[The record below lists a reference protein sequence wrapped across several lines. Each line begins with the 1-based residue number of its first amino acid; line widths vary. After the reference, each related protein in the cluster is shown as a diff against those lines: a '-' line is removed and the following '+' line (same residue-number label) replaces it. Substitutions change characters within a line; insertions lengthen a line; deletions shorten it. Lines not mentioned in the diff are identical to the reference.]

1 MTTTKTISLK
11 ELSEKILGH
20 VLPVIP
26 VDLDEFFEQED
37 DGSWVID
44 SDTRIQVR
52 EEEVNFD
59 FIEKK
64 VQYVLN
70 TGDLSQ
76 LDPIVVV
83 KMPDGSYKLLDGA
96 HTAGIKIELG
106 HTTSDAIILDFEKD
120 LGGSISHAKM
130 LGNLLNKPAKEK
142 QAYTINDVKN
152 SLYEF
157 MAEKE
162 EKGEDPK
169 PTIEEYNWFVSLF
182 PDVSRAQLA
191 QFVSY
196 TSAGGRQK
204 PAKSYSK
211 EQLKNIAKTYEIME
225 RFDGYSI
232 VGPYNLGHAQ
242 NVALSAAML
251 KMAEKNTK
259 KVVILLYCKSK
270 SQVRAWA
277 DKDDNPTKKRTN
289 LLQKYNSISNRFNVE
304 IVTDMIKYK

>member
-1 MTTTKTISLK
+1 MTTKTISLK
-11 ELSEKILGH
+11 ELSEKILGR

-26 VDLDEFFEQED
+26 VDLDEFFEED
-37 DGSWVID
+37 DDGNWVID

-70 TGDLSQ
+70 TGNESH
-76 LDPIVVV
+76 LDPLVVV
-83 KMPDGSYKLLDGA
+83 KMPDGSYKLLDGS
-96 HTAGIKIELG
+96 HTASIKIELG
-106 HTTSDAIILDFEKD
+106 HVASDAIILDFEKD
-120 LGGSISHAKM
+120 LGGSISYAKM
-130 LGNLLNKPAKEK
+130 LGNLLNKPDKEK

-162 EKGEDPK
+162 ENGEDPK
-169 PTIEEYNWFVSLF
+169 PTEEEYNWFVSLF
-182 PDVSRAQLA
+182 PDVSRAQLG

-196 TSAGGRQK
+196 TPAGGRQK

-211 EQLKNIAKTYEIME
+211 EQLKNIAKTYESME

-242 NVALSAAML
+242 NVALSKAVL
-251 KMAEKNTK
+251 ELTEKNTN
-259 KVVILLYCKSK
+259 KVVILLYCKSN
-270 SQVRAWA
+270 SQVKAWV
-277 DKDDNPTKKRTN
+277 DKDGNPTKKRTN
-289 LLQKYNSISNRFNVE
+289 LLQKFNNVSNRFNIE
-304 IVTDMIKYK
+304 IVVEMLKYK

>member
-1 MTTTKTISLK
+1 MTTTTSISLI
-11 ELSEKILGH
+11 ELSKKILGH

-162 EKGEDPK
+162 QKGLDPK
-169 PTIEEYNWFVSLF
+169 PTVEELNWFVSMF
-182 PDVSRAQLA
+182 PDVSRKSLGQYI
-191 QFVSY
+191 SN
-196 TSAGGRQK
+196 TSAGGRHQANK
-204 PAKSYSK
+204 TYSSQ
-211 EQLKNIAKTYEIME
+211 QLKNIAKAYENME

-232 VGPYNLGHAQ
+232 IGPINLGHAQ
-242 NVALSAAML
+242 NVALSSAML

-259 KVVILLYCKSK
+259 KVVILLYCKNMA
-270 SQVRAWA
+270 QQNMWV
-277 DKDDNPTKKRTN
+277 DKDGNPTTKRTN
-289 LLQKYNSISNRFNVE
+289 LLKKYNSISNRFNVE